1 VNERYRA
8 AVTLLGLSTTKRIM
22 ANYQHIL
29 EPGDPTLV
37 MLHGTGGNEREMA
50 DLGRQLLP
58 GAGILS
64 PRGLEPEGPTNRW
77 FRRFAEGVFDEE
89 NLIIRA
95 DELAAWVA
103 ETVPDA
109 RRFAVGFS
117 NGANIAAAILLRDPG
132 AFHAAALLAP
142 MVPFSPA
149 ELPDLAGK
157 PILMVC
163 GEQDPIVPRINAQ
176 TLATMFEAAGADLEL
191 YWHPGGHGLGSRD
204 WPVVQSWLARQ
215 KAA

>member
-1 VNERYRA
+1 VA
-8 AVTLLGLSTTKRIM
+8 DTGLGLSPLDFIM
-22 ANYQHIL
+22 ATYLNIY

-37 MLHGTGGNEREMA
+37 MLHGTGGDEREMA
-50 DLGRQLLP
+50 QLGRQLLP
-58 GAGILS
+58 GAGILA
-64 PRGLEPEGPTNRW
+64 PRGLEPEGGVNRW

-89 NLIIRA
+89 NLRTQA
-95 DELAAWVA
+95 DELAGWVEEKA
-103 ETVPDA
+103 PTA

-117 NGANIAAAILLRDPG
+117 NGANIAAAILLRQPD

-142 MVPFSPA
+142 MVPFETA

-163 GEQDPIVPRINAQ
+163 GEYDPIVPRINAQ
-176 TLATMFEAAGADLEL
+176 TLATMFESAGAQLEL
-191 YWHPGGHGLGSRD
+191 YWHAGGHALGGRD
-204 WPVVQSWLARQ
+204 WAVVQSWLARQ